1 MGTILISRFTK
12 VWFSLWLSSP
22 TVAAC
27 QHDLVLMVTSLVD
40 TGSLLDDVEIGIA
53 DTSSQS
59 LTLIGMSCW
68 MLLVNWLWFVLI
80 ICNLDHCSPNFP
92 ITSSLDNC
100 QSPKKPLG
108 EIVFEDYNISNLLF
122 LALWMTVSW
131 HDDTLWGLLGTFFSR
146 VIGIDSVCVLL
157 TFLDQ
162 WIMNTGHFR
171 KLHS

>member
-1 MGTILISRFTK
+1 MIEFSYCGCLSTWPGPHGDFLGRHWITIGWCWDWYCWYFITI
-12 VWFSLWLSSP
+12 P
-22 TVAAC
+22 
-27 QHDLVLMVTSLVD
+27 DLNRNE
-40 TGSLLDDVEIGIA
+40 LLNA
-53 DTSSQS
+53 S
-59 LTLIGMSCW
+59 
-68 MLLVNWLWFVLI
+68 LWFVLI

-108 EIVFEDYNISNLLF
+108 EIIFENYNISNLLF

-146 VIGIDSVCVLL
+146 VIGIDSVRVLL
-157 TFLDQ
+157 TFHDQ